1 MNKMAVLLV
10 LAAAVAIPVSA
21 SYLTATDE
29 QKAAL
34 QNLWQG
40 KLTAEDIPLLN
51 AYNAQY
57 ADERAL
63 MERMRSGQ
71 LTASDVDAL
80 NQLKESGLVMGRGR
94 ERFGGCPML
103 GNATNEDGDL
113 PPFGK
118 GNGRGP
124 GMRRG
129 MMGGWN

>member
-10 LAAAVAIPVSA
+10 LAAAIAIPVSA
-21 SYLTATDE
+21 SYLTATDD

-51 AYNAQY
+51 EYNKAMAPQR
-57 ADERAL
+57 EL
-63 MERMRSGQ
+63 MQRMRDGE

-80 NQLKESGLVMGRGR
+80 NGLKAQRFQNRGKG
-94 ERFGGCPML
+94 RFGGCPML
-103 GNATNEDGDL
+103 DNETIGEDGL
-113 PPFGK
+113 EPLGFQ
-118 GNGRGP
+118 RG
-124 GMRRG
+124 MHRG